1 MRGHTALESIFEET
15 LFLDQFH
22 NFSLSSLNSFLHP
35 FLKSKFNY
43 ILLYYRELCNL
54 CTERA
59 ERNVPVYTREAE
71 EAADKMAARV
81 LVNAEQRRGF
91 LFFIILYH

>member
-1 MRGHTALESIFEET
+1 MAVVIILKFIFTLIFEIKIHFF
-15 LFLDQFH
+15 LF
-22 NFSLSSLNSFLHP
+22 
-35 FLKSKFNY
+35 
-43 ILLYYRELCNL
+43 YYRELCNL

-91 LFFIILYH
+91 LFLLF

>member
-1 MRGHTALESIFEET
+1 M
-15 LFLDQFH
+15 
-22 NFSLSSLNSFLHP
+22 
-35 FLKSKFNY
+35 
-43 ILLYYRELCNL
+43 

-91 LFFIILYH
+91 LFLFF